1 VKSIAYVKEPRHEQ
15 GVLAIFHE
23 LAGCGTLKSYGVLRS
38 SAREQ
43 YDAYVRYSVRRDDL
57 VGKAKERL
65 GKASAEYDIFIE
77 FKYEAA
83 DFLPDLETRKRARD
97 VKLLVCWQLTRKPF
111 DDQNIDVEEIGPG
124 DSIFIGATHKLTFSN
139 RYQFG
144 GENQLFVL
152 CLKDFLSG
160 LKPTTTPRKAKR

>member
-1 VKSIAYVKEPRHEQ
+1 
-15 GVLAIFHE
+15 
-23 LAGCGTLKSYGVLRS
+23 LRS

-43 YDAYVRYSVRRDDL
+43 YDAYVRYSVSRDDL

-65 GKASAEYDIFIE
+65 GKTRAEYDIFIE

-111 DDQNIDVEEIGPG
+111 DDQNIEVEEIVAG
-124 DSIFIGATHKLTFSN
+124 DSIFIAATHKLTFSN

-152 CLKDFLSG
+152 CLKDLVTA
-160 LKPTTTPRKAKR
+160 LKGTTSKKAKR